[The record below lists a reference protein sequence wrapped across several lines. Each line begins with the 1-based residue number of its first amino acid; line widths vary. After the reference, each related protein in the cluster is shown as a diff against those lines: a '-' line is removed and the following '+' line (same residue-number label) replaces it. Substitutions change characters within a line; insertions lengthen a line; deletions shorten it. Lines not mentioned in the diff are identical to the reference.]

1 MLRPTCLPPGERLSP
16 VPGLLTLRF
25 GRTSLLV
32 RREPATRRV
41 SAYRDGTCTRWIR
54 TARVRVQTVRDGQG
68 SVLLTT
74 HHAPH
79 LSASGGTTGP
89 GRSTGDRMSRRAA
102 PRRAGADRAASL
114 TT

>member
-54 TARVRVQTVRDGQG
+54 TARVRVPTVRDGQG

-74 HHAPH
+74 NHASRYRP
-79 LSASGGTTGP
+79 AWVGGC
-89 GRSTGDRMSRRAA
+89 GRRGVRQPRAGGLGAA
-102 PRRAGADRAASL
+102 PMAAAR
-114 TT
+114 

>member
-54 TARVRVQTVRDGQG
+54 TARVRVPTVRDGQG

-74 HHAPH
+74 HHGVTVTLSRTNATSPRTP
-79 LSASGGTTGP
+79 SASA
-89 GRSTGDRMSRRAA
+89 D
-102 PRRAGADRAASL
+102 ADRL
-114 TT
+114 TPHGR